1 MLEGTNV
8 VVFSISIAW
17 ENYSDTTQKR
27 ERERELNEIKTI
39 SWNREQVHQ
48 GAHKCTSILTDRREI
63 DGWYNRWSNEWL
75 DKR

>member
-27 ERERELNEIKTI
+27 ELNEIKTI

-48 GAHKCTSILTDRREI
+48 GAHKWTNILTDGREI